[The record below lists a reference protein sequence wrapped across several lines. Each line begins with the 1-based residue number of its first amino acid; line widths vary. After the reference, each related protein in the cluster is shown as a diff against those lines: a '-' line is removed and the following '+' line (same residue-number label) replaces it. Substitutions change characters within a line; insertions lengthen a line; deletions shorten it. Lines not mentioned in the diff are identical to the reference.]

1 MNLVRGFVAVAVG
14 LAITLVFVQML
25 EAMLA
30 VALAGH
36 PLVSL
41 DEYGTLLGTPP
52 LLAARF
58 LLTTFVAILGG
69 YVCAK
74 IAAHDELRYAAI
86 AVIFRAMMLT
96 WALLAGSLH
105 ATPIWWFV
113 TLLAVSSAGMIVG
126 AGVRAAAA
134 SIRRKQELST

>member
-1 MNLVRGFVAVAVG
+1 MNLIRGFVGVAVG

-30 VALAGH
+30 VVLAGH
-36 PLVSL
+36 PLASL
-41 DEYGTLLGTPP
+41 NEYVPILTTPP
-52 LLAARF
+52 ILALRF
-58 LLTTFVAILGG
+58 IFTTFIAILGG

-74 IAAHDELRYAAI
+74 IAAHDELRYTAI

-96 WALLAGSLH
+96 WAFVAGSVP
-105 ATPIWWFV
+105 ATPIWMFV
-113 TLLAVSSAGMIVG
+113 SLLAVSSVAMMAG
-126 AGVRAAAA
+126 AAVRAAAA

>member
-1 MNLVRGFVAVAVG
+1 MNLIRGFVAVAVG

-36 PLVSL
+36 PLASV
-41 DEYGTLLGTPP
+41 DEYAPILTTTPI
-52 LLAARF
+52 LVARF
-58 LLTTFVAILGG
+58 LFTTFVAILGG

-74 IAAHDELRYAAI
+74 IAAHDELRYATI
-86 AVIFRAMMLT
+86 AVIFRAMMLI
-96 WALLAGSLH
+96 WAFVTGLLP
-105 ATPIWWFV
+105 ATPIWMFV
-113 TLLAVSSAGMIVG
+113 PLLAVSSAGMMGG
-126 AGVRAAAA
+126 AAVRAAAA